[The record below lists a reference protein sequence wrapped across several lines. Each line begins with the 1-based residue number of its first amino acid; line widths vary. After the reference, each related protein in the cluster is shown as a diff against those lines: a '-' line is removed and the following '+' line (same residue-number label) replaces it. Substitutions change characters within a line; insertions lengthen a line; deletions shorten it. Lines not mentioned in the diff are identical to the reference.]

1 MRQIFTLQLLFSTIR
16 LSTPLV
22 LAALGG
28 LYSERSGV
36 INIALEGLLLSG
48 AFTAA
53 SVTYYAGSSAA
64 PWLPAGYTQYSP
76 WVGLAAAILAGALVA
91 YLIALACIKFKANQV
106 VTGTGINILFLGLP
120 AVLSGALF
128 LSSGSTPQ
136 IPKEDLLPVLYR
148 FVPSFIPQWRI
159 LTDVSVISL
168 LALIVVLVT
177 KYVLY
182 RTPFGLRLRA
192 VGENPEAA
200 DAAGVGVNRIR
211 YVGVVLSGALAGI
224 GGAYLSI
231 GQSSLFTR
239 NMAAGRGFIA
249 LAALIFGKWRPVQTM
264 LACLLFGLA
273 DALTIQLQG
282 VPVSILSF
290 RIAMVVLIFLVLWFI
305 VHQLPF
311 LNRNRI
317 VELASAAVVCG
328 IASRVIYAST
338 RGIQNL
344 EIPVQ
349 FIAMIPYVVTIVVL
363 AGFIGQSRAP
373 RALGTPYQ
381 KER

>member
-1 MRQIFTLQLLFSTIR
+1 MRQIFTLSLLFSTIR

-36 INIALEGLLLSG
+36 INIALEGLLLAG

-53 SVTYYAGSSAA
+53 SVTFYAH
-64 PWLPAGYTQYSP
+64 SP
-76 WVGLAAAILAGALVA
+76 WVGLGAAMFAGGLVA
-91 YLIALACIKFKANQV
+91 YLIGLACVRFKADQV

-136 IPKEDLLPVLYR
+136 IPKDNLLPVLSR
-148 FVPSFIPQWRI
+148 FLPFMPQWRI
-159 LTDVSVISL
+159 LTDVSIISL
-168 LALIVVLVT
+168 LALVAVLVT
-177 KYVLY
+177 RYVLY

-200 DAAGVGVNRIR
+200 DAAGVGVNRMR
-211 YVGVVLSGALAGI
+211 YIGVMMSGALAGI

-264 LACLLFGLA
+264 LACLLFGFA
-273 DALTIQLQG
+273 DALTIQMQG
-282 VPVSILSF
+282 V
-290 RIAMVVLIFLVLWFI
+290 AK
-305 VHQLPF
+305 LPSG
-311 LNRNRI
+311 
-317 VELASAAVVCG
+317 ED
-328 IASRVIYAST
+328 
-338 RGIQNL
+338 
-344 EIPVQ
+344 IPVQ
-349 FIAMIPYVVTIVVL
+349 FIQMIPYLVTIVVL

-373 RALGTPYQ
+373 RALGIAYQ